1 VACCPANRI
10 CPLMVP
16 TVLRPASTSA
26 PHAACQRQAATHRA
40 NTALQ
45 RPAALARAAAQA
57 THARAGAAPRPAG
70 PQPRQGRGGKGG
82 CRARAPSSV
91 VLDEPLGPISADRW
105 PGGINPDTSV
115 SSLIFCFLLALFQT
129 V

>member
-1 VACCPANRI
+1 
-10 CPLMVP
+10 MVP

-26 PHAACQRQAATHRA
+26 PHAACQRRAATNQAGHHLKRS
-40 NTALQ
+40 
-45 RPAALARAAAQA
+45 AALTRAAAEA
-57 THARAGAAPRPAG
+57 THARAGAAPRQTG
-70 PQPRQGRGGKGG
+70 LQPRQGRGGKGG
-82 CRARAPSSV
+82 CRACSPSSV